1 MRKEDKMKKANKIV
15 ATLLALGM
23 VSTSMTSLAADDIK
37 IFVDDKQLECP
48 VNPII
53 ENERTLVPMRAIFE
67 ALGAKVDWDAETRTV
82 TATRGDDVMK
92 ITIDSNEL
100 FKNDESIALDVPAK
114 IVDDSTLV
122 PVRAVSESFDAKVSW
137 NGETQ
142 SVIIVTDNQPT
153 ETVAP
158 SEEPKS
164 TEEPTSTEKPTKK
177 SNISDE
183 DLETLKGQ
191 KDIIRYQF
199 EQQYLPNYVFENKSS
214 MYKNMMDIQTFGDL
228 MFDQWDKLVKT
239 KVIEIQVDSKT
250 EYNMSEIMKEY
261 NDDLDAYY
269 DDILAD
275 AELDAESMFTGA
287 TAVESDSGIRYGII
301 VFKDADSMVECKM
314 LGVAATKDGKVRYF
328 TAENDIMTTTSWF
341 FCEVTDT
348 KRIDIGVFD
357 KADEATDL
365 QVFTNY
371 MASVVEKDNK

>member
-1 MRKEDKMKKANKIV
+1 
-15 ATLLALGM
+15 
-23 VSTSMTSLAADDIK
+23 
-37 IFVDDKQLECP
+37 
-48 VNPII
+48 
-53 ENERTLVPMRAIFE
+53 
-67 ALGAKVDWDAETRTV
+67 
-82 TATRGDDVMK
+82 
-92 ITIDSNEL
+92 
-100 FKNDESIALDVPAK
+100 
-114 IVDDSTLV
+114 
-122 PVRAVSESFDAKVSW
+122 
-137 NGETQ
+137 
-142 SVIIVTDNQPT
+142 
-153 ETVAP
+153 
-158 SEEPKS
+158 
-164 TEEPTSTEKPTKK
+164 
-177 SNISDE
+177 
-183 DLETLKGQ
+183 
-191 KDIIRYQF
+191 
-199 EQQYLPNYVFENKSS
+199 
-214 MYKNMMDIQTFGDL
+214 MDIQTFGDL

-287 TAVESDSGIRYGII
+287 TAVESDSGVRYGIV